1 MFDFIKEY
9 YEMGLYTKDDLVTF
23 KISGMIT
30 PEQYDQL
37 IGGQD
42 ESV

>member
-9 YEMGLYTKDDLVTF
+9 YAMGLYTKDDLVTF
-23 KISGMIT
+23 KVSGMIT

-42 ESV
+42 ESI

>member
-9 YEMGLYTKDDLVTF
+9 YAMGLYTKDDLVTF

-30 PEQYDQL
+30 AEQYDQL

-42 ESV
+42 EVI